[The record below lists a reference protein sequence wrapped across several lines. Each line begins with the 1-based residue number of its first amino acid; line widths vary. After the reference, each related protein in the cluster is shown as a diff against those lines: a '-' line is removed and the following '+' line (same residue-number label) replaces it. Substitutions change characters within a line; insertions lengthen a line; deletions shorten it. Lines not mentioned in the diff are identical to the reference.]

1 MKMQNVKLK
10 LFLKDE
16 KKFIDHKDLLD
27 DYRDLLIEALK
38 ENETEKYKLTI
49 STLVKD
55 IDGEEIYNF
64 DIVEFDEDERLHV
77 LMEEFMGFY
86 VDDIGDEECADFVTE
101 LNRLSDARII
111 GNSLID
117 KGLLDD

>member
-1 MKMQNVKLK
+1 MQNVKLK